1 MRKATALRL
10 LFIAAIVALLEFLSR
25 VGVISSFVAPPP
37 SQIVRDLARLLA
49 SGEIQPAITQ
59 TLIKIAI
66 ACGGAIAIGTVIGAL
81 IHRSRALAETLSPYF
96 TAYYAV
102 PIYAFYP
109 LMIAV
114 FGIGEA
120 PQIVIGFLLAIV
132 AVVVNTINGLDRIPR
147 VLRKTVAVYGMGPAE
162 AARKVYL
169 PYVGPYLAT
178 GVKLAVSYS
187 FIGVIGAE
195 FIMSR
200 IGIGHEIVFAY
211 NNFDNDVMYPLIL
224 FVLLVAGT
232 VNGLFY
238 TWEKR
243 LLSRRRRS

>member
-1 MRKATALRL
+1 MRKATVLRL
-10 LFIAAIVALLEFLSR
+10 TFIIAIVALLEVLSR
-25 VGVISSFVAPPP
+25 IGVISRFIAPPP
-37 SQIVRDLARLLA
+37 SQIVVDLVRLLA
-49 SGEIQPAITQ
+49 SGEIQPAITR
-59 TLIKIAI
+59 TLSKIAI
-66 ACGGAIAIGTVIGAL
+66 ACGGAIVIGTVLGVI
-81 IHRSRALAETLSPYF
+81 IHRSQALAETLSPYF
-96 TAYYAV
+96 AAYYAV

-109 LMIAV
+109 LMIAI
-114 FGIGEA
+114 FGIGDA

-132 AVVVNTINGLDRIPR
+132 AVIVNTINGLNRIPR
-147 VLRKTVAVYGMGPAE
+147 VLRKTVAVYGMGPVE
-162 AARKVYL
+162 AAWKVYL

-200 IGIGHEIVFAY
+200 VGIGHEIVFSY

-238 TWEKR
+238 AWEKR
-243 LLSRRRRS
+243 LLGRRSRL